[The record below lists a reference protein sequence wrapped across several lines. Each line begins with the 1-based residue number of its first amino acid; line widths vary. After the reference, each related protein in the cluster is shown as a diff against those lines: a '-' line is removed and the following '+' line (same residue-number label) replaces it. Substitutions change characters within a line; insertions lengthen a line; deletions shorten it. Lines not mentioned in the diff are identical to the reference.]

1 MTQESRE
8 VLIELMFLAL
18 YLDGHLSVDEDD
30 LINHALDSL
39 GWESDRTREG
49 FVHQAFLDARE
60 GASCELKTLEFLDA
74 RLSVIERD
82 GQQAAALTWLSK
94 VLGSDGFTPAEAH
107 FLRQIEARLY
117 PSV

>member
-39 GWESDRTREG
+39 GWESDKTRES
-49 FVHQAFLDARE
+49 FMLQAFLDARD
-60 GASCELKTLEFLDA
+60 GASCELKTAEFLNA
-74 RLSVIERD
+74 RLDVIEKE
-82 GQQAAALTWLSK
+82 GEQAAALTWLSK
-94 VLGSDGFTPAEAH
+94 VLASDGLTPAEAH

-117 PSV
+117 P